1 MAGLYTRSY
10 MSLVGLQFRLSIAI
24 FLMEFQTDDAEAL
37 KKLRGAEP
45 FLVTKSPN
53 AVREIHGDRA
63 DLYVTDTIYKYRSQG
78 FFIIEGR
85 LVPIRFNLKAT
96 MP

>member
-1 MAGLYTRSY
+1 CSG
-10 MSLVGLQFRLSIAI
+10 FNSITVLHSAPA
-24 FLMEFQTDDAEAL
+24 TA
-37 KKLRGAEP
+37 
-45 FLVTKSPN
+45 SPN